1 MIEWGPK
8 CTDSSHSVSIGI
20 IGDYVEQIH
29 KPETE
34 RDGKYLLLFY
44 PILKTSRNIT

>member
-20 IGDYVEQIH
+20 IGDYVDQIH

-34 RDGKYLLLFY
+34 RDGKKFTGKMAPPLV
-44 PILKTSRNIT
+44 